1 MADQVVNPP
10 DRVVLGKDIH
20 FPAYGSDSIIS
31 QVMFVTGKRGSGK
44 SWTAAVIMEEYE
56 RLGLQFVCFDALDA
70 HGYLAEQ
77 LPNVVALRPGPA
89 ETINMKELVD
99 TLRTTPKSVVI
110 SMAGMPLAKQQE
122 MITEYCE
129 ALLEGTLGKGIM
141 TVFEECQ
148 DFIPQM
154 GKPNS
159 ADAIIR
165 LCKLGRAL
173 GYGATLISQ
182 RPAGVGKE
190 ALSQASIYL
199 VHNVINARDLKALD
213 DQLSFGTDKKT
224 IKRMLDGIAKAK
236 KGEVIVYAPE
246 FYRDRGYVVVG
257 KIRGDRRTEHKGHN
271 IDIKDARS
279 GFKEADESP
288 SLRTL
293 DRPIEI
299 NKKPAG
305 GTSISSPVSGL
316 SVSGGSPFPPASAP
330 KMTRSLSWEPQ
341 TDEPTIEYD
350 VEVEMEAEEP
360 EAINKGAVAL
370 FVGGT
375 IVTGTLS
382 FLVYRGLS
390 QN

>member
-1 MADQVVNPP
+1 
-10 DRVVLGKDIH
+10 
-20 FPAYGSDSIIS
+20 
-31 QVMFVTGKRGSGK
+31 
-44 SWTAAVIMEEYE
+44 
-56 RLGLQFVCFDALDA
+56 
-70 HGYLAEQ
+70 
-77 LPNVVALRPGPA
+77 
-89 ETINMKELVD
+89 
-99 TLRTTPKSVVI
+99 
-110 SMAGMPLAKQQE
+110 MAGMPLAKQQE

-341 TDEPTIEYD
+341 TEEPTIEYD
-350 VEVEMEAEEP
+350 VEVEMEAEES
-360 EAINKGAVAL
+360 EGVNKGAVAL

>member
-1 MADQVVNPP
+1 MSEVIDLP

-31 QVMFVTGKRGSGK
+31 QVLFVTGKRGSGK
-44 SWTAAVIMEEYE
+44 SWTAAVIMEEYH

-70 HGYLAEQ
+70 HGHIGEQ
-77 LPNVVALRPGPA
+77 LTNVVPLRPGPA
-89 ETINMKELVD
+89 ETINMKELVE
-99 TLRTTPKSVVI
+99 TLRNTPKSVII

-159 ADAIIR
+159 ADAIVR

-236 KGEVIVYAPE
+236 KGEVIAYAPE

-257 KIRGDRRTEHKGHN
+257 KIRGDRKTEHKGHN
-271 IDIKDARS
+271 IEVKDARERFS
-279 GFKEADESP
+279 EEVDDHR
-288 SLRTL
+288 SLSSL
-293 DRPIEI
+293 DRPLEI
-299 NKKPAG
+299 NKP
-305 GTSISSPVSGL
+305 PVSKPTFSTNVG
-316 SVSGGSPFPPASAP
+316 SGVVPPSTKEILIPIEKKSEWSP
-330 KMTRSLSWEPQ
+330 EPE
-341 TDEPTIEYD
+341 EPDFEYD
-350 VEVEMEAEEP
+350 LESSESDDSDSDVNPVV
-360 EAINKGAVAL
+360 VAT
-370 FVGGT
+370 FVGGV
-375 IVTGTLS
+375 ILTGTLG
-382 FLVYRGLS
+382 FLVYRGLNS
-390 QN
+390 A

>member
-1 MADQVVNPP
+1 
-10 DRVVLGKDIH
+10 
-20 FPAYGSDSIIS
+20 
-31 QVMFVTGKRGSGK
+31 
-44 SWTAAVIMEEYE
+44 
-56 RLGLQFVCFDALDA
+56 
-70 HGYLAEQ
+70 
-77 LPNVVALRPGPA
+77 
-89 ETINMKELVD
+89 MKELVE
-99 TLRTTPKSVVI
+99 TIRATPKSVVI

-122 MITEYCE
+122 MISEYCE

-159 ADAIIR
+159 ADAIVR

-236 KGEVIVYAPE
+236 KGEIIVYAPE

-257 KIRGDRRTEHKGHN
+257 KIRGYRRTEHKGHN
-271 IDIKDARS
+271 IDIIDARS
-279 GFKEADESP
+279 GFKESADSP
-288 SLRTL
+288 AISTL

-299 NKKPAG
+299 NKLPVG
-305 GTSISSPVSGL
+305 GTTISSPVSGIA
-316 SVSGGSPFPPASAP
+316 SPFAP
-330 KMTRSLSWEPQ
+330 TIKTRSLSWEAIP
-341 TDEPTIEYD
+341 DVPVVEYD
-350 VEVEMEAEEP
+350 LEELAAEEP
-360 EAINKGAVAL
+360 SASGPIIAI

-375 IVTGTLS
+375 IITGTLG
-382 FLVYRGLS
+382 FLVYRGLN

>member
-1 MADQVVNPP
+1 MAEKVINLP
-10 DRVVLGKDIH
+10 DRVVLGNDIH

-70 HGYLAEQ
+70 HGYLGEQ

-89 ETINMKELVD
+89 ETINMKELVE
-99 TLRTTPKSVVI
+99 TIRATPKSVVI

-236 KGEVIVYAPE
+236 KGEVIAYAPE

-271 IDIKDARS
+271 IEVKDARS
-279 GFKEADESP
+279 GFKESDDSP
-288 SLRTL
+288 AISSL

-299 NKKPAG
+299 NKMPAG
-305 GTSISSPVSGL
+305 VSTISSPVAGM
-316 SVSGGSPFPPASAP
+316 GSPFPKASTVP
-330 KMTRSLSWEPQ
+330 KMTRSLSWEPEIE
-341 TDEPTIEYD
+341 EPEIEYD
-350 VEVEMEAEEP
+350 LEIEKEAEESTTSGP
-360 EAINKGAVAL
+360 MVAL

-375 IVTGTLS
+375 IITGTLG

>member
-1 MADQVVNPP
+1 
-10 DRVVLGKDIH
+10 
-20 FPAYGSDSIIS
+20 
-31 QVMFVTGKRGSGK
+31 
-44 SWTAAVIMEEYE
+44 
-56 RLGLQFVCFDALDA
+56 
-70 HGYLAEQ
+70 
-77 LPNVVALRPGPA
+77 
-89 ETINMKELVD
+89 
-99 TLRTTPKSVVI
+99 
-110 SMAGMPLAKQQE
+110 
-122 MITEYCE
+122 
-129 ALLEGTLGKGIM
+129 
-141 TVFEECQ
+141 
-148 DFIPQM
+148 
-154 GKPNS
+154 
-159 ADAIIR
+159 
-165 LCKLGRAL
+165 
-173 GYGATLISQ
+173 
-182 RPAGVGKE
+182 VGKE

-279 GFKEADESP
+279 GFKESDDSP
-288 SLRTL
+288 AISSL

-305 GTSISSPVSGL
+305 ISTISSPVAGME
-316 SVSGGSPFPPASAP
+316 SPFPKASAMP
-330 KMTRSLSWEPQ
+330 KMTRSLAWES
-341 TDEPTIEYD
+341 EPEEPEIEYD
-350 VEVEMEAEEP
+350 LEAEVEVEEQTTSGP
-360 EAINKGAVAL
+360 VVAM

-375 IVTGTLS
+375 ILTGTLG

>member
-1 MADQVVNPP
+1 MSEVIDLP

-31 QVMFVTGKRGSGK
+31 QVLFVTGKRGSGK
-44 SWTAAVIMEEYE
+44 SWTAAVIMEEYH

-70 HGYLAEQ
+70 HGHIGEQ
-77 LPNVVALRPGPA
+77 LPNVVPLRPGPA
-89 ETINMKELVD
+89 ETINMKELVE
-99 TLRTTPKSVVI
+99 TLRTTPKSVII

-159 ADAIIR
+159 ADAIVR

-236 KGEVIVYAPE
+236 KGEVIAYAPE

-257 KIRGDRRTEHKGHN
+257 KIRGDRKTDHKGHN
-271 IDIKDARS
+271 IEVKDARAS
-279 GFKEADESP
+279 FKEATPPED
-288 SLRTL
+288 LGAL
-293 DRPIEI
+293 NRPIEI
-299 NKKPAG
+299 NKPPESPIGMSFQKPVEKEIKSLIPEPPSLDY
-305 GTSISSPVSGL
+305 SIED
-316 SVSGGSPFPPASAP
+316 SVPDF
-330 KMTRSLSWEPQ
+330 
-341 TDEPTIEYD
+341 EYD
-350 VEVEMEAEEP
+350 LEAEMEEES
-360 EAINKGAVAL
+360 ETSVAVVVA
-370 FVGGT
+370 FMGGMLL
-375 IVTGTLS
+375 TGTLG
-382 FLVYRGLS
+382 FLVYRGFS
-390 QN
+390 QQ

>member
-1 MADQVVNPP
+1 MTDSIVNLP

-70 HGYLAEQ
+70 HGYLGEQ
-77 LPNVVALRPGPA
+77 LSNVVALRPGPA
-89 ETINMKELVD
+89 ETINMKELVE
-99 TLRTTPKSVVI
+99 TIRATPKSVVI

-122 MITEYCE
+122 MISEYCE

-236 KGEVIVYAPE
+236 KGEIIVYAPE

-271 IDIKDARS
+271 IDIKDARA
-279 GFKEADESP
+279 GFKDSADSP
-288 SLRTL
+288 AISTL

-299 NKKPAG
+299 NKLPASG
-305 GTSISSPVSGL
+305 STISSPVSGI
-316 SVSGGSPFPPASAP
+316 SMKPTASPFEPTI
-330 KMTRSLSWEPQ
+330 KTRSLSWEAVP
-341 TDEPTIEYD
+341 DDPVVEYD
-350 VEVEMEAEEP
+350 LEEPAEEP
-360 EAINKGAVAL
+360 STASGPIIAI

-375 IVTGTLS
+375 IITGTLG
-382 FLVYRGLS
+382 FLVYRGLN

>member
-1 MADQVVNPP
+1 MTDSIVNLP

-70 HGYLAEQ
+70 HGYLGEQ
-77 LPNVVALRPGPA
+77 LSNVVALRPGPA
-89 ETINMKELVD
+89 ETINMKELVE
-99 TLRTTPKSVVI
+99 TIRATPKSVVI
-110 SMAGMPLAKQQE
+110 SMAGMPLSKQQE
-122 MITEYCE
+122 MISEYCE

-236 KGEVIVYAPE
+236 KGEIIVYAPE

-271 IDIKDARS
+271 IDIKDARA
-279 GFKEADESP
+279 GFKESADSP
-288 SLRTL
+288 AISTL
-293 DRPIEI
+293 DRI
-299 NKKPAG
+299 NKLPAG
-305 GTSISSPVSGL
+305 GSTISSPVSGI
-316 SVSGGSPFPPASAP
+316 SMKPTASPFEPTI
-330 KMTRSLSWEPQ
+330 KTRSLSWEAVP
-341 TDEPTIEYD
+341 DDPVVEYD
-350 VEVEMEAEEP
+350 LEELAAEEP
-360 EAINKGAVAL
+360 STASGPVVAI

-375 IVTGTLS
+375 IITGTLG
-382 FLVYRGLS
+382 FLVYRGLN

>member
-1 MADQVVNPP
+1 MADSVVNLP

-99 TLRTTPKSVVI
+99 TIRTTPKSVVI

-271 IDIKDARS
+271 IDIKDARNN
-279 GFKEADESP
+279 FKESSGTDTIS
-288 SLRTL
+288 SL

-299 NKKPAG
+299 NKKPLG
-305 GTSISSPVSGL
+305 GSTISSPVSGL
-316 SVSGGSPFPPASAP
+316 TRAAPTGSPFAPAP
-330 KMTRSLSWEPQ
+330 KLTRSLAWEPAD
-341 TDEPTIEYD
+341 DEPEFEYD
-350 VEVEMEAEEP
+350 IEIDKAAEEP
-360 EAINKGAVAL
+360 QETNTTAVAAVVAGSIL
-370 FVGGT
+370 
-375 IVTGTLS
+375 TGTLT

>member
-1 MADQVVNPP
+1 MTDSIVNLP

-70 HGYLAEQ
+70 HGYLGEQ
-77 LPNVVALRPGPA
+77 LSNVVALRPGPA
-89 ETINMKELVD
+89 ETINMKELVE
-99 TLRTTPKSVVI
+99 TIRATPKSVVI

-122 MITEYCE
+122 MISEYCE

-236 KGEVIVYAPE
+236 KGEIIVYAPE

-271 IDIKDARS
+271 IDIKDARA
-279 GFKEADESP
+279 GFKESADSP
-288 SLRTL
+288 AISTL

-299 NKKPAG
+299 NKLPAG
-305 GTSISSPVSGL
+305 GSTISSPVSGI
-316 SVSGGSPFPPASAP
+316 SMKPTASPFEPTI
-330 KMTRSLSWEPQ
+330 KTRSLSWEAVP
-341 TDEPTIEYD
+341 DDPVVEYD
-350 VEVEMEAEEP
+350 LEEPAEEP
-360 EAINKGAVAL
+360 STASGPIIAI

-375 IVTGTLS
+375 IITGTLG
-382 FLVYRGLS
+382 FLVYRGLN

>member
-1 MADQVVNPP
+1 MTDSIVNLP

-70 HGYLAEQ
+70 HGYLGEQ
-77 LPNVVALRPGPA
+77 LSNVVALRPGPA
-89 ETINMKELVD
+89 ETINMKELVE
-99 TLRTTPKSVVI
+99 TIRATPKSVVI

-122 MITEYCE
+122 MISEYCE

-236 KGEVIVYAPE
+236 KGEIIVYAPE

-271 IDIKDARS
+271 IDIKDARA
-279 GFKEADESP
+279 GFKDSADSP
-288 SLRTL
+288 AISTL

-299 NKKPAG
+299 NKLPAG
-305 GTSISSPVSGL
+305 GSTISSPVSGI
-316 SVSGGSPFPPASAP
+316 SMKPTASPFEPTI
-330 KMTRSLSWEPQ
+330 KTRSLSWEAVP
-341 TDEPTIEYD
+341 DDPVVEYD
-350 VEVEMEAEEP
+350 LEEPAEEP
-360 EAINKGAVAL
+360 STASGPIIAI

-375 IVTGTLS
+375 IITGTLG
-382 FLVYRGLS
+382 FLVYRGLN

>member
-1 MADQVVNPP
+1 MADKVINLP
-10 DRVVLGKDIH
+10 DRVVLGNDIH

-70 HGYLAEQ
+70 HGYLGEQ
-77 LPNVVALRPGPA
+77 LSNVVALRPGPA
-89 ETINMKELVD
+89 ETINMKELVE
-99 TLRTTPKSVVI
+99 TIRATPKSVVI

-236 KGEVIVYAPE
+236 KGEVIAYAPE

-271 IDIKDARS
+271 IEVKDARS
-279 GFKEADESP
+279 GFKESDTGPAIS
-288 SLRTL
+288 SL

-305 GTSISSPVSGL
+305 ISTISSPVAGMA
-316 SVSGGSPFPPASAP
+316 SPFPKASP
-330 KMTRSLSWEPQ
+330 SKMTRSLAWES
-341 TDEPTIEYD
+341 EPEDPEIEYD
-350 VEVEMEAEEP
+350 LEAEVEIEEKTSSGP
-360 EAINKGAVAL
+360 MVAI

-375 IVTGTLS
+375 ILTGTLG

>member
-1 MADQVVNPP
+1 MTDSIVNLP

-70 HGYLAEQ
+70 HGYLGEQ
-77 LPNVVALRPGPA
+77 LSNVVALRPGPA
-89 ETINMKELVD
+89 ETINMKELVE
-99 TLRTTPKSVVI
+99 TIRATPKSVVI

-122 MITEYCE
+122 MISEYCE

-236 KGEVIVYAPE
+236 KGEIIVYAPE

-271 IDIKDARS
+271 IDIKDARA
-279 GFKEADESP
+279 GFKDSADSP
-288 SLRTL
+288 AISTL

-299 NKKPAG
+299 NKLPAG
-305 GTSISSPVSGL
+305 GSTISSPVSGI
-316 SVSGGSPFPPASAP
+316 SMKPTASPFEPTI
-330 KMTRSLSWEPQ
+330 KTRSLSWEAIP
-341 TDEPTIEYD
+341 DDPVVEYD
-350 VEVEMEAEEP
+350 LEEPAEEP
-360 EAINKGAVAL
+360 STASGPIIAI

-375 IVTGTLS
+375 IITGTLG
-382 FLVYRGLS
+382 FLVYRGLN

>member
-1 MADQVVNPP
+1 MSEVIDLP

-31 QVMFVTGKRGSGK
+31 QVLFVTGKRGSGK
-44 SWTAAVIMEEYE
+44 SWTAAVIMEEYH

-70 HGYLAEQ
+70 HGHIGEQ
-77 LPNVVALRPGPA
+77 LPNVVPLRPGPA
-89 ETINMKELVD
+89 ETINMKELVE
-99 TLRTTPKSVVI
+99 TLRNTPKSVII

-159 ADAIIR
+159 ADAIVR

-236 KGEVIVYAPE
+236 KGEVIAYAPE

-257 KIRGDRRTEHKGHN
+257 KIRGDRKTEHKGHN
-271 IDIKDARS
+271 IEVKDARERFS
-279 GFKEADESP
+279 QEEVDDHR
-288 SLRTL
+288 SLSSL
-293 DRPIEI
+293 DRPLEI
-299 NKKPAG
+299 NKP
-305 GTSISSPVSGL
+305 PVSKPTFSTAKAEVMASL
-316 SVSGGSPFPPASAP
+316 PVSVKP
-330 KMTRSLSWEPQ
+330 EPSVGWSEIPE
-341 TDEPTIEYD
+341 EPEFEYD
-350 VEVEMEAEEP
+350 LEAEES
-360 EAINKGAVAL
+360 EESTDSASGLVVAAV
-370 FVGGT
+370 VGG
-375 IVTGTLS
+375 VVLTGTLG
-382 FLVYRGLS
+382 FLVYRGLNS
-390 QN
+390 A